1 MKAKLPKSL
10 VIWFEIPFSD
20 AVERAFYNRGDS
32 IDAVRT
38 RTSAEGL
45 QFNVTNHESR
55 DIDIIATLE
64 PQKVHR
70 LLVKKVAEKIKQ
82 L

>member
-1 MKAKLPKSL
+1 MKSKLHKSL

-20 AVERAFYNRGDS
+20 AVERAFHNRGDS
-32 IDAVRT
+32 IDAIRVRT
-38 RTSAEGL
+38 SSESLGY
-45 QFNVTNHESR
+45 NVTNHESR